1 MRKTCL
7 ESVYKLAKRNKK
19 VIFIGS
25 DLGPGVLK
33 EFKKNIPERF
43 IMEGVS
49 EQSVVGMAA
58 GLAIEGYLPYVNTI
72 ATFLT
77 RRCFEQIVVD
87 LCLHDL
93 PVKLIGNGGGLVY
106 APLGPTHQAIED
118 ISILRT
124 LPNMTVLAPCD
135 ANEMK
140 NLIDATLKWPHPT
153 YIRLAKGGDQIIT
166 KKNRKFIIGKSVIIK
181 QPKDCLFLTTGI
193 ATQIALGAAKKLD
206 NEKNIK
212 CGVIHF
218 PSIKP
223 LDSRTLLKWIK
234 KVKKIITVEENVLSG
249 GFGSSILEFCSE
261 NLKED
266 LHKISRIG
274 LKDEFVNDY
283 GDQNSL
289 LNKYSLNQ
297 LTLYKKMISLV
308 KKK

>member
-1 MRKTCL
+1 M
-7 ESVYKLAKRNKK
+7 
-19 VIFIGS
+19 
-25 DLGPGVLK
+25 
-33 EFKKNIPERF
+33 
-43 IMEGVS
+43 
-49 EQSVVGMAA
+49 
-58 GLAIEGYLPYVNTI
+58 
-72 ATFLT
+72 
-77 RRCFEQIVVD
+77 
-87 LCLHDL
+87 
-93 PVKLIGNGGGLVY
+93 
-106 APLGPTHQAIED
+106 
-118 ISILRT
+118 
-124 LPNMTVLAPCD
+124 
-135 ANEMK
+135 
-140 NLIDATLKWPHPT
+140 
-153 YIRLAKGGDQIIT
+153 IT
-166 KKNRKFIIGKSVIIK
+166 

-261 NLKED
+261 NLKEH

-274 LKDEFVNDY
+274 LKDEFVDDY

-289 LNKYSLNQ
+289 LNKYNLNQ

>member
-25 DLGPGVLK
+25 DLGPGVMK
-33 EFKKNIPERF
+33 EFKENIPERF

-49 EQSVVGMAA
+49 EQSIVGIAA

-77 RRCFEQIVVD
+77 RRCFEQLVID

-124 LPNMTVLAPCD
+124 LPNMTILAPCD
-135 ANEMK
+135 AFEMK
-140 NLIDATLKWPHPT
+140 NLVPATLKWPHPI
-153 YIRLAKGGDQIIT
+153 YIRLARGGDQIIT
-166 KKNRKFIIGKSVIIK
+166 KKNEKIVIGKSVMIK
-181 QPKDCLFLTTGI
+181 KPGEYLFITTGI
-193 ATQIALGAAKKLD
+193 ATQIALKASKKLD
-206 NEKNIK
+206 NEHSIK
-212 CGVIHF
+212 SGVIHF

-223 LDSRTLLKWIK
+223 LDSQALLKWVK

-249 GFGSSILEFCSE
+249 GFGSSILEFCNE
-261 NLKED
+261 NLKE
-266 LHKISRIG
+266 HVNKISRIG
-274 LKDEFVNDY
+274 LKDEFVDDY

-289 LNKYSLNQ
+289 LNKYHINQ
-297 LTLYKKMISLV
+297 QTLCKKMISLI
-308 KKK
+308 KE

>member
-43 IMEGVS
+43 FMEGVS
-49 EQSVVGMAA
+49 EQSIVGMAA

-77 RRCFEQIVVD
+77 RRCFEQLVID

-124 LPNMTVLAPCD
+124 LPNMTILAPCD
-135 ANEMK
+135 AIEMK
-140 NLIDATLKWPHPT
+140 NLVPATLKWPHPI
-153 YIRLAKGGDQIIT
+153 YIRLARGGDQIIT
-166 KKNRKFIIGKSVIIK
+166 KKSEKFIIGKSVTIK
-181 QPKDCLFLTTGI
+181 KPKEYLFITTGI
-193 ATQIALGAAKKLD
+193 TTQIALNASKKLD
-206 NEKNIK
+206 NEHSIK
-212 CGVIHF
+212 SGVIHF

-223 LDSRTLLKWIK
+223 LDTEVLLEWIK

-261 NLKED
+261 HLKEHM
-266 LHKISRIG
+266 HKISRIG
-274 LKDEFVNDY
+274 LKDEFVDDY

-289 LNKYSLNQ
+289 LNKYNLNEQSLC
-297 LTLYKKMISLV
+297 KKMISV
-308 KKK
+308 IKK